1 MALARQ
7 VRFAQLHLSY
17 LLAKSYSKQLF
28 WRVVIMSDTEF
39 QEYDDNLM
47 ALLEAVWGE
56 GFMSPGG
63 VDEVDRYLQGISVA
77 GKTVLDIGCG
87 LGGVD
92 LHLVQKHRAAKVTGI
107 DIDAA
112 LIERCDQLAQKHGTT
127 AELEFACVEPGPL
140 GFPETS
146 FEIVTSK
153 DSIIHIADKHALA
166 VDVYRVLQPG
176 GWFVASDWLAG
187 YEGEPSAEMQA
198 YLVAEG
204 LDFGLA
210 SAATYSDALQA
221 AGFVDVAVTDR
232 NAWYR
237 QLARDERDRM
247 AGALYE
253 GLAAKVGAEFL
264 EHEIEVWD
272 KMIVALD
279 QGQLRPT
286 HLRGRKPA
294 SD

>member
-1 MALARQ
+1 
-7 VRFAQLHLSY
+7 
-17 LLAKSYSKQLF
+17 
-28 WRVVIMSDTEF
+28 MSDTEH
-39 QEYDDNLM
+39 QEYDDSLM
-47 ALLEAVWGE
+47 ALLEAIWGE

-63 VDEVDRYLQGISVA
+63 TGEVDRYLQGVDLA

-92 LHLVQKHRAAKVTGI
+92 IHLVRAHGAARVTGI

-112 LIERCDQLAQKHGTT
+112 LIARCRELAKRYGLGEQ
-127 AELEFACVEPGPL
+127 LEFLCVEPGPMR
-140 GFPETS
+140 FADAS
-146 FEIVTSK
+146 FQIVTSK
-153 DSIIHIADKHALA
+153 DSIIHIENKHALA
-166 VDVYRVLQPG
+166 SDVYRLLEPG

-187 YEGEPSAEMQA
+187 YEGDPTPEMQA

-210 SAATYSDALQA
+210 SAATYEDALRA
-221 AGFVDVAVTDR
+221 AGFVDIAVVDR

-237 QLARDERDRM
+237 DEARDERARL
-247 AGALYE
+247 GGELYD
-253 GLAAKVGAEFL
+253 GLASNVGKTFL
-264 EHEIEVWD
+264 EHEIDVWD
-272 KMIVALD
+272 KMIIAVD

-294 SD
+294 